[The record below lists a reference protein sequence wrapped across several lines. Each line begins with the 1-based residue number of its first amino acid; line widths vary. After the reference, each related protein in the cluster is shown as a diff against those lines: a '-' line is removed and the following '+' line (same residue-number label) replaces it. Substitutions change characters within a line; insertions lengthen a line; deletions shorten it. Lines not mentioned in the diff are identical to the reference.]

1 MWGFLALVVVAL
13 VAFWPAVTSRSYLD
27 DHLHSAMLAGRWP
40 SPRGILDL
48 YNFIDDGDRAT
59 LMDRGVFP
67 WWSSPDLRIRFL
79 RPLSSFLLWVDHR
92 FLPGHV
98 GLHHAHSLLWWVA
111 VVCAAHALYRRA
123 LTPRAAWMAT
133 AVFALAPSHAIPIAW
148 LANREALVSM
158 AFGVGSLW
166 AAHAWV
172 VDGKG
177 RHLAAIAALFSGAL
191 LGGEYGLGFLGYAGA
206 IVLTRPSVPWRR
218 RALLA
223 LAFVLPAIAY
233 LGARAWL
240 HCGAQGSGF
249 YLDPLTSPGAFLR
262 EAPRRYTTLVVQ
274 AWCGLGALTLD
285 IMPTWT
291 RLVAAVLLVVGL
303 AVPLARVRARIAA
316 GSERDPAWLLLGS
329 LVSVVPVLAVAPHP
343 RLLGTCM
350 VGTAACV
357 ASLLEASW
365 WPTTEEP
372 RRGGAEWSALVAILL
387 GFAHFVHAPVAS
399 WQTGRHFRGFS
410 NYFEENADRIVSE
423 IPDDPNA
430 HVVVLRGLGASF
442 YLPFALEER
451 FGRRARWSI
460 LAQGDHVLVLR
471 TGPQTLELVAP
482 PGACV
487 FAGGQDQLYRGEG
500 ERFRVGQVVAV
511 RGMRVTVLEMNGA
524 RPRRV
529 RVELD
534 EPFDAP
540 HLAWLSENNVGV
552 APIAP
557 PEAGFGLPLPR

>member
-1 MWGFLALVVVAL
+1 VWGFLALVVVAL
-13 VAFWPAVTSRSYLD
+13 AAFWPAVTSRSYLD

-133 AVFALAPSHAIPIAW
+133 VVFALAPSHAIPIAW

-166 AAHAWV
+166 AAHAWAV
-172 VDGKG
+172 EGKG

-249 YLDPLTSPGAFLR
+249 YLDPLTSPLAFLR

-291 RLVAAVLLVVGL
+291 RLVAAALLVAGL
-303 AVPLARVRARIAA
+303 AVPLARVRAGIAA

-529 RVELD
+529 RVELE

>member
-1 MWGFLALVVVAL
+1 VLAAVAL

-40 SPRGILDL
+40 SPRGIFDL

-67 WWSSPDLRIRFL
+67 WWSSADLRIRFL
-79 RPLSSFLLWVDHR
+79 RPLSSFLIWLDHR
-92 FLPGHV
+92 IMPGRV
-98 GLHHAHSLLWWVA
+98 GLHHAHSLLWWAA
-111 VVCAAHALYRRA
+111 VVFAANTLYRRA
-123 LTPRAAWMAT
+123 LTPRAAWIAT
-133 AVFALAPSHAIPIAW
+133 AILALAPSNAIPIAW
-148 LANREALVSM
+148 IANREALVSM
-158 AFGVGSLW
+158 ALGIGALR
-166 AAHAWV
+166 AAHAWTV
-172 VDGKG
+172 EGNA
-177 RHLAAIAALFSGAL
+177 RHLAAAFALFSGAL

-206 IVLTRPSVPWRR
+206 LVLARSSLPLRR
-218 RALLA
+218 RALLV
-223 LAFVLPAIAY
+223 LAFALPAIAY
-233 LGARAWL
+233 LAVRAAL

-249 YLDPLTSPGAFLR
+249 YLDPLTSPLPFLR
-262 EAPRRYTTLVVQ
+262 EAPRRYATLVVQ

-285 IMPTWT
+285 VMPTWT
-291 RLVAAVLLVVGL
+291 RLMAAALLGVGL
-303 AVPLARVRARIAA
+303 AVPIARLRARIAA
-316 GSERDPAWLLLGS
+316 GSERDPSWLLVGS
-329 LVSVVPVLAVAPHP
+329 LVSIAPVLAVAPHP

-365 WPTTEEP
+365 WPASNEP

-410 NYFEENADRIVSE
+410 NYFEENAARIVEE
-423 IPDDPNA
+423 IPDDPSA

-442 YLPFALEER
+442 YLPFAIQER
-451 FGRRARWSI
+451 FGRSARWSI

-471 TGPQTLELVAP
+471 TGPRTLELVAP
-482 PGACV
+482 AGACV
-487 FAGGQDQLYRGEG
+487 FAGGQDQLYRGED

-511 RGMRVTVLEMNGA
+511 RGMRVTILEMNGT

-529 RVELD
+529 RIEFD
-534 EPFDAP
+534 ESFDAP
-540 HLAWLSENNVGV
+540 NLAWLSEDGV
-552 APIAP
+552 RVAKAALPAI
-557 PEAGFGLPLPR
+557 GFGLPLPL